1 LPLEEEIFSMQR
13 PQLVEFIKHMT
24 PGSVAIVASAR
35 EATRSNDTNYRYR
48 QDSDFLYLT
57 GFDEPEAIAVIK
69 ASNDGPK
76 YTLFVRPRDPERE
89 IWDGRRAGTEGAQKE
104 YGADEAFPIEQFKE
118 KLGDYLNGAANLYY
132 RIGNGRPDLDEMVV
146 GQIRRLRALGRR
158 GVSAPEAIIDTA
170 SITHEMRLF
179 KSEEEV
185 ELMQRA
191 ADIGA
196 EGHVAAMKAARP
208 GMNEYEVEALIEY
221 TFRKNGA
228 TGPAYTSIVGG
239 GANATVLHYIN
250 NDAVL
255 QDGDLLLIDA
265 GAEYGGYASD
275 ITRTFPV
282 NGRFTPAQRDIYDLV
297 LKTQMACVERVRPG
311 TNVDELK
318 NYSIELLTEG
328 MVRLGLLKGDP
339 KKLIEEEK
347 YKQFYMH
354 GLGHFLG
361 LDVHDVG
368 RYHIKDEARRLEPG
382 MVMTVEP
389 GLYVAT
395 DTKDIPEK
403 YLGIGVRI
411 EDDVLVTED
420 APRVL
425 SGKAPKQPEE
435 IEELMARKG

>member
-1 LPLEEEIFSMQR
+1 MRR
-13 PQLVEFIKHMT
+13 PQLAEFMKNMEQD
-24 PGSVAIVASAR
+24 SVAIIASAR
-35 EATRSNDTNYRYR
+35 EATRSNDTQYRYR

-57 GFDEPEAIAVIK
+57 GFDEPEAIAVVAPGHK
-69 ASNDGPK
+69 EHK

-89 IWDGRRAGTEGAQKE
+89 IWDGRRAGVEGALSE
-104 YGADEAFPIEQFKE
+104 HGADAAFPISEFGE
-118 KLGDYLNGAANLYY
+118 KLTEFLNGATNLYY
-132 RIGNGRPDLDEMVV
+132 RIGNGHAELDETIIKRI
-146 GQIRRLRALGRR
+146 GHLRALGRR
-158 GVSAPEAIIDTA
+158 GASAPQAIIDTGT
-170 SITHEMRLF
+170 IIHEMRLF
-179 KSEEEV
+179 KREEEI

-191 ADIGA
+191 ADIA
-196 EGHVAAMKAARP
+196 SEGHIEAMKQARP
-208 GMNEYEVEALIEY
+208 GMKEYEIEALVEY
-221 TFRKNGA
+221 VFRRSGA
-228 TGPAYTSIVGG
+228 SAPAYNSIVGS

-250 NDAVL
+250 NDATL
-255 QDGDLLLIDA
+255 SDGDLLLIDA
-265 GAEYGGYASD
+265 GAEYRGYASD

-297 LKTQMACVERVRPG
+297 LKTQVACVERVRPG
-311 TNVDELK
+311 ASVDELK

-328 MVRLGLLKGDP
+328 MVQLRLLRGEP

-368 RYHIKDEARRLEPG
+368 RYSIKDEARRLEPG

-389 GLYVAT
+389 GLYIAA

-420 APRVL
+420 GNRVL
-425 SGKAPKQPEE
+425 SSKAPKEVEE
-435 IEELMARKG
+435 IEELMANKN